1 MNRSP
6 FPSHRAPLSEE
17 DFHAL
22 VDGRLAP
29 ESRARA
35 ESWLAAHPDAATA
48 VAAWKVQRDDLH
60 RRYDAVLDEPVP
72 NRLLDAV
79 RSSESPRHGGH
90 LRYAAVVAWLA
101 LGAVIGGVADRMLG
115 APRAA
120 PDAAPE
126 AASAFASLPRQA
138 AIAHAVFTPE
148 VKHPVDV
155 GADQEAHLATW
166 LSKRLGAPVKPPHL
180 DKEGFA
186 LMGGRL
192 LPDAE
197 AGAPVAQFMY
207 QDANQHRVTL
217 YLRRNGSAA
226 DHGGTAFHFA
236 QEGKVN
242 VFYWIEDTYGYALSS
257 ELPRD
262 RLASLAT
269 AVYRQTAH

>member
-1 MNRSP
+1 MNRSSLP
-6 FPSHRAPLSEE
+6 PLSEE

-22 VDGRLAP
+22 VDCRLAP

-35 ESWLAAHPDAATA
+35 ESWLAAHPDAE
-48 VAAWKVQRDDLH
+48 VVVSAWKTQRDDLH
-60 RRYDAVLDEPVP
+60 RAYDAVLDEPVP

-79 RSSESPRHGGH
+79 RSHESPWHGGH
-90 LRYAAVVAWLA
+90 LRYAVVVAWLA
-101 LGAVIGGVADRMLG
+101 LGAVIGGVADRML
-115 APRAA
+115 AA
-120 PDAAPE
+120 PQAVPE
-126 AASAFASLPRQA
+126 ASSAFASLPRQA

-155 GADQEAHLATW
+155 GADQEAHLAAW

-180 DKEGFA
+180 DQDGFT

-207 QDANQHRVTL
+207 QDANQHRITL
-217 YLRRNGSAA
+217 YLRRNESAV
-226 DHGGTAFHFA
+226 DHGAAAFRFA
-236 QEGKVN
+236 QEGKVG
-242 VFYWIEDTYGYALSS
+242 VFYWIEDTYGYALSG

-262 RLASLAT
+262 KLASLAT